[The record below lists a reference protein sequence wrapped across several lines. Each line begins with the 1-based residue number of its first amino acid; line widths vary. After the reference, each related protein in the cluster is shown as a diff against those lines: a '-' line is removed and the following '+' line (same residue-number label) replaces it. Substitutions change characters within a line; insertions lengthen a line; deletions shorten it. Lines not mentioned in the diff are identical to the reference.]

1 VLLIVEFFILN
12 NSYINL
18 LMSASALSM
27 LTIWNGVKMYQR
39 VIYIYIYYYI
49 ILYYIL
55 FYCIILYYIVLY
67 YIILHIYYTYIY
79 ILDYIRLIVSATTNT
94 NDLNCIIELEVHKPA
109 DQTKQ
114 PSIIAKT
121 APKES

>member
-1 VLLIVEFFILN
+1 MLLIVEFFILN
-12 NSYINL
+12 NRYINL

-39 VIYIYIYYYI
+39 VIYIYICIIIYYI
-49 ILYYIL
+49 I
-55 FYCIILYYIVLY
+55 FYFIVLYYIVLY